1 MIFFFNKIF
10 IDVMKIILSENQF
23 KKVVEEMDNSL
34 QEQVV
39 QGTSKDPY
47 QYKKVGNS
55 YFFAKKGKNPIWKQ
69 SKNPTGVEAIKKMF
83 IVKKQ
88 KAPIKKQK
96 NTVKKDGASWSD
108 VAKTVLY
115 TMNPSLYGID
125 IIAKGFKSWARRTF
139 PNVAELFFARNLDQ
153 NDFSDSQKRV
163 MVDVVKNAVKRTGS
177 KKGGIEYIDYGGDI
191 VNKWFGPGGVK
202 TKDMIANTL
211 FANPKFMVAT
221 TLGRFSYKIE
231 NGKLKITDIY
241 DFKKIPDAKTKAKD
255 LEGLSWPQKVDKIR
269 RDNNVNPY
277 VAIRHLGYLEHPE
290 DSPQSKPQINIELP
304 IT

>member
-1 MIFFFNKIF
+1 
-10 IDVMKIILSENQF
+10 MKIILSENQF
-23 KKVVEEMDNSL
+23 KKVVEEMDNLL

-39 QGTSKDPY
+39 QGISKDPY

-96 NTVKKDGASWSD
+96 KTVNKNNGSWTD

-115 TMNPSLYGID
+115 SLNPSLYGID
-125 IIAKGFKSWARRTF
+125 IIVKGFKSWARRTF

-177 KKGGIEYIDYGGDI
+177 KKGGIEYVDYGGDI

-241 DFKKIPDAKTKAKD
+241 DFKKIPDAKTKAED

-269 RDNNVNPY
+269 RENNVNPY
-277 VAIRHLGYLEHPE
+277 VAIRHLGYLENPE

-304 IT
+304 ITQTA